1 VARVERSPITGLVV
15 SGRIAGKVA
24 VVTGGASGIG
34 AGIVRRFCQEG
45 ARVLLA
51 DIDETLGA
59 TVASSCGAA
68 FVPLDVGDPAA
79 WQSLEEKLRSE
90 YGQLDV
96 MVNNA
101 GVVSALDITQVS
113 VADWEHLMRINL
125 TGMMLGCQTAI
136 SLMREHPSGS
146 GGSIINTASSTSYL
160 AIPDV
165 AYTTSKA
172 GVVGLTKSVAV
183 FCAQAELK
191 IRCNSIHPGATLT
204 RILEQA
210 IEQSPEVEEACKR
223 MSPMNRMG
231 TVEEVAAMALFLAS
245 DEASFCT
252 GGQYAVEGG
261 TVSQHP
267 RM

>member
-1 VARVERSPITGLVV
+1 MSDRLPN
-15 SGRIAGKVA
+15 KVA

-34 AGIVRRFCQEG
+34 EGMVRRFSVEG
-45 ARVLLA
+45 AKVILA
-51 DIDETLGA
+51 DVDEANGSRIA
-59 TVASSCGAA
+59 AECGADFA
-68 FVPLDVGDPAA
+68 QLDVSSAES
-79 WQSLEEKLRSE
+79 WQSLTNTICDEH
-90 YGQLDV
+90 GQLDIL
-96 MVNNA
+96 VNNA
-101 GVVSALDITQVS
+101 GVVTGLDITAVTVEAWQQ
-113 VADWEHLMRINL
+113 LMSINL
-125 TGMMLGCQTAI
+125 LGMMLGCQTAI
-136 SLMREHPSGS
+136 SLMRDNPGGS

-172 GVVGLTKSVAV
+172 GYWSDEVCRGALCQRG
-183 FCAQAELK
+183 FN

-204 RILEQA
+204 NILKTA
-210 IEQSPEVEEACKR
+210 IEQAPEVEDACNK
-223 MSPMNRMG
+223 MSPLNRMG

-267 RM
+267 KM

>member
-1 VARVERSPITGLVV
+1 MTDRLK
-15 SGRIAGKVA
+15 GKVA

-34 AGIVRRFCQEG
+34 EGIVRRFCAEG
-45 ARVLLA
+45 ARVILA
-51 DIDETLGA
+51 DLDAVNGVAVATDTGAEFCSLDVADESSWAALEA
-59 TVASSCGAA
+59 TV
-68 FVPLDVGDPAA
+68 
-79 WQSLEEKLRSE
+79 RSDA
-90 YGQLDV
+90 GQLDI

-101 GVVSALDITQVS
+101 GIVSNLDITAVTVEAWQQ
-113 VADWEHLMRINL
+113 LMNINL
-125 TGMMLGCQTAI
+125 LGVMLGCQTAI
-136 SLMREHPSGS
+136 SLMRDNPDDA

-165 AYTTSKA
+165 AYTTSKT

-183 FCAQAELK
+183 HCANEGFN

-204 RILEQA
+204 NILKTA
-210 IEQSPEVEEACKR
+210 IEQMPEVEEACKK
-223 MSPMNRMG
+223 MSPLNRMG
-231 TVEEVAAMALFLAS
+231 TVEEVAAMAVFLAS

-267 RM
+267 KM

>member
-1 VARVERSPITGLVV
+1 MTDRLK
-15 SGRIAGKVA
+15 GKVA

-34 AGIVRRFCQEG
+34 EGIVRRFCAEG
-45 ARVLLA
+45 ARVILA
-51 DIDETLGA
+51 DLDAVNGAAIAADTGAEFCSLDVADESSWAALEA
-59 TVASSCGAA
+59 TV
-68 FVPLDVGDPAA
+68 
-79 WQSLEEKLRSE
+79 RSDA
-90 YGQLDV
+90 GQLDV

-101 GVVSALDITQVS
+101 GIVSNLDITAVTVGAWQQ
-113 VADWEHLMRINL
+113 LMNINL
-125 TGMMLGCQTAI
+125 LGVMLGCQTAI
-136 SLMREHPSGS
+136 SLMRDNPDDA
-146 GGSIINTASSTSYL
+146 GGAIINTASSTSYL

-183 FCAQAELK
+183 HCANEGFN

-204 RILEQA
+204 NILKTA
-210 IEQSPEVEEACKR
+210 IEQMPEVEEACKQ
-223 MSPMNRMG
+223 MSPLNRMG
-231 TVEEVAAMALFLAS
+231 TVEEVAAMAVFLAS

-267 RM
+267 KM

>member
-1 VARVERSPITGLVV
+1 MTDRLK
-15 SGRIAGKVA
+15 GKVA

-34 AGIVRRFCQEG
+34 EGIVRRFCAEG
-45 ARVLLA
+45 ARVILA
-51 DIDETLGA
+51 DLDAVNGAAVATDTGAEFCSLDVADQSSWAALEA
-59 TVASSCGAA
+59 TV
-68 FVPLDVGDPAA
+68 
-79 WQSLEEKLRSE
+79 RSDA
-90 YGQLDV
+90 GQLDI

-101 GVVSALDITQVS
+101 GIVSNLDITAVTVEAWQQ
-113 VADWEHLMRINL
+113 LMNINL
-125 TGMMLGCQTAI
+125 LGVMLGCQTAI
-136 SLMREHPSGS
+136 SLMRDNPDDA

-183 FCAQAELK
+183 HCANEGFN

-204 RILEQA
+204 NILKTA
-210 IEQSPEVEEACKR
+210 IEQMPEVEEACKK
-223 MSPMNRMG
+223 MSPLNRMG
-231 TVEEVAAMALFLAS
+231 TVEEVAAMAVFLAS

-252 GGQYAVEGG
+252 GGQYTVEGG

-267 RM
+267 KM

>member
-1 VARVERSPITGLVV
+1 MGDRLK
-15 SGRIAGKVA
+15 GKVA

-34 AGIVRRFCQEG
+34 EGIVRKFCSEG
-45 ARVLLA
+45 ASVILA
-51 DIDETLGA
+51 DVDEMNGA
-59 TVASSCGAA
+59 AIAAENGAEFCLLDVADASSWAVLEATILSGA
-68 FVPLDVGDPAA
+68 
-79 WQSLEEKLRSE
+79 
-90 YGQLDV
+90 GQLDI

-101 GVVSALDITQVS
+101 GVISNLDITAVTVKAWQQ
-113 VADWEHLMRINL
+113 LMDINL
-125 TGMMLGCQTAI
+125 LGVMLGCQTAI
-136 SLMREHPSGS
+136 SLMRSNPDGAS
-146 GGSIINTASSTSYL
+146 GSIINIASSTSYL

-183 FCAQAELK
+183 HCANEGFN

-204 RILEQA
+204 NILKTA
-210 IEQSPEVEEACKR
+210 IEQMPEVEEACKK
-223 MSPMNRMG
+223 MSPLNRLG
-231 TVEEVAAMALFLAS
+231 TVEEVAAMAVFLAS

-267 RM
+267 KM

>member
-1 VARVERSPITGLVV
+1 MTHRLRD
-15 SGRIAGKVA
+15 KVA

-34 AGIVRRFCQEG
+34 EGIVRRFVREG
-45 ARVLLA
+45 AQVLLA
-51 DIDETLGA
+51 DVDDVNGCRIAEETGA
-59 TVASSCGAA
+59 EYSS
-68 FVPLDVGDPAA
+68 LDVSSPES
-79 WQSLEEKLRSE
+79 WQMLQANIALH
-90 YGQLDV
+90 YGRLDV

-101 GVVSALDITQVS
+101 GIVSNLDITTVTIEAWQQ
-113 VADWEHLMRINL
+113 LMSINL
-125 TGMMLGCQTAI
+125 DGVMLGCQTAI
-136 SLMREHPSGS
+136 SLMRENPDGA

-183 FCAQAELK
+183 HCANEGFN

-204 RILEQA
+204 NILKTA
-210 IEQSPEVEEACKR
+210 IEQMPEVEEACKK
-223 MSPMNRMG
+223 MSPLNRMG
-231 TVEEVAAMALFLAS
+231 TVEEVAAMAVFLAS

-267 RM
+267 KM

>member
-1 VARVERSPITGLVV
+1 MTDRLG
-15 SGRIAGKVA
+15 GKVA

-34 AGIVRRFCQEG
+34 EGIVRRFCSEG
-45 ARVLLA
+45 ARVILA
-51 DIDETLGA
+51 DVDE
-59 TVASSCGAA
+59 VNGAA
-68 FVPLDVGDPAA
+68 IAAETGAEFCSLDVADAGSWAA
-79 WQSLEEKLRSE
+79 LEATIRSVA
-90 YGQLDV
+90 GQLDI

-101 GVVSALDITQVS
+101 GVVSNLDITS
-113 VADWEHLMRINL
+113 VTVDAWQQLMNINL
-125 TGMMLGCQTAI
+125 LGVMLGCQTAI
-136 SLMREHPSGS
+136 SLMRGNPGGIS
-146 GGSIINTASSTSYL
+146 GSIINTASSTSYL

-183 FCAQAELK
+183 HCANEGLK

-204 RILEQA
+204 NILRAA
-210 IEQSPEVEEACKR
+210 IEQAPEIEEACNK
-223 MSPMNRMG
+223 MSPLNRMG

-267 RM
+267 KM

>member
-1 VARVERSPITGLVV
+1 MSDRLQN
-15 SGRIAGKVA
+15 KVA

-34 AGIVRRFCQEG
+34 EGIVRRFCAEG
-45 ARVLLA
+45 AKVILA
-51 DIDETLGA
+51 DVDEANGPRI
-59 TVASSCGAA
+59 ASECGAE
-68 FVPLDVGDPAA
+68 FTRLDVSSAGS
-79 WQSLEEKLRSE
+79 WQSLESKIRDDKV
-90 YGQLDV
+90 QLDIL
-96 MVNNA
+96 VNNA
-101 GVVSALDITQVS
+101 GVVTGLDITAVTVEAWQQ
-113 VADWEHLMRINL
+113 LMSINL
-125 TGMMLGCQTAI
+125 MGMMLGCQTAI
-136 SLMREHPSGS
+136 ALMRESSGSS

-183 FCAQAELK
+183 HCANEGLN

-204 RILEQA
+204 NILKTA
-210 IEQSPEVEEACKR
+210 IEQAPEVEDACKK
-223 MSPMNRMG
+223 MSPLNRMG

-252 GGQYAVEGG
+252 GGQFPVEGG

-267 RM
+267 TM

>member
-1 VARVERSPITGLVV
+1 MSDRLQN
-15 SGRIAGKVA
+15 KVA

-34 AGIVRRFCQEG
+34 EGIVRRFCAEG
-45 ARVLLA
+45 AKVLLA
-51 DIDETLGA
+51 DVDEANGSR
-59 TVASSCGAA
+59 VAAECGAE
-68 FVPLDVGDPAA
+68 FTRLDVSSADS
-79 WQSLEEKLRSE
+79 WQSLESKIRDDKV
-90 YGQLDV
+90 QLDI

-101 GVVSALDITQVS
+101 GVVTGLDITAVTVEAWQQ
-113 VADWEHLMRINL
+113 LMSINL
-125 TGMMLGCQTAI
+125 MGMMLGCQTAI
-136 SLMREHPSGS
+136 ALMRESSGSS

-183 FCAQAELK
+183 HCANEGFN
-191 IRCNSIHPGATLT
+191 IRCNSIHPGGTLT
-204 RILEQA
+204 NILKTA
-210 IEQSPEVEEACKR
+210 IEQAPEVEDACKK
-223 MSPMNRMG
+223 MSPLNRMG

-252 GGQYAVEGG
+252 GGQFPVEGG

-267 RM
+267 TM

>member
-1 VARVERSPITGLVV
+1 MTDRLE
-15 SGRIAGKVA
+15 GKVA

-34 AGIVRRFCQEG
+34 EGIVRRFCAEG
-45 ARVLLA
+45 ARVILA
-51 DIDETLGA
+51 DLDAVNGVAVATDTGAEFCSLDVADESSWAALEA
-59 TVASSCGAA
+59 TV
-68 FVPLDVGDPAA
+68 
-79 WQSLEEKLRSE
+79 RSDA
-90 YGQLDV
+90 GQLDI

-101 GVVSALDITQVS
+101 GIVSNLDITAVTVEAWQR
-113 VADWEHLMRINL
+113 LMNINL
-125 TGMMLGCQTAI
+125 LGVMLGCQTAI
-136 SLMREHPSGS
+136 SLMRDNPDDA

-165 AYTTSKA
+165 AYTTSKT

-183 FCAQAELK
+183 HCANEGFN

-204 RILEQA
+204 NILKTA
-210 IEQSPEVEEACKR
+210 IEQMPEVEEACKK
-223 MSPMNRMG
+223 MSPLNRMG
-231 TVEEVAAMALFLAS
+231 TVEEVAAMAVFLAS

-267 RM
+267 KM